1 MNNSESQNIQIKN
14 LKVIISSLLLLLFF
28 FLPWIFKASAWDL
41 LTLVNESNQLIGEL
55 MGADYKTDIIYN
67 KVYVLYLI
75 PILSFYLIISALL
88 NKNAYFS
95 YAQTILFLIIFFVV
109 NKFIF
114 QYDIEKVSKHIGLG
128 LWGTILVGVY
138 FLIEFI
144 YSSLVIRDLRSGIF
158 SDNIYEVIS
167 VGLFSL
173 LIGCELYAFY
183 DLLIER
189 LFLN

>member
-144 YSSLVIRDLRSGIF
+144 YSLRSGIF
-158 SDNIYEVIS
+158 SDNIYEAIS